1 VKEQFKNPFT
11 PTFGSIPL
19 QLAGR
24 DNIIREILE
33 GLDNGSGDPN
43 RATIFMG
50 ARGSGKTVLLAKI
63 AEEASANGWIS
74 ANVNADPN
82 MLDEILIQ
90 IRDNAKEFL
99 TPETLSHI
107 TSISVAG
114 VGISRNVKQSNR
126 KTTWRSEMTSIL
138 KELNEKNVGL
148 LITIDELDTRIDELR
163 TVITT
168 FQHFVR
174 ERRDVA
180 IMMAGLPPKVSNLLR
195 NDSISFLRRAFQH
208 HLGAVEESE
217 VRFSMKKT
225 IELAGR
231 TIDKDALESAV
242 KNTKGFPFMI
252 QLIGY
257 QMWRQNPDNKI
268 ISYNDA
274 EEGIALAQYDLERMI
289 FDITYRELSEKDIAF
304 LTAMLDDN
312 EYSNI
317 SEIAIRMGVSPK
329 YAGIYRKRLI
339 EQGIISSAGYGKVA
353 FDLPMFRE
361 YIQNKAY

>member
-1 VKEQFKNPFT
+1 MKNPFT

-24 DNIIREILE
+24 DSIIRDILE
-33 GLDNGSGDPN
+33 GLENEPGDPN

-63 AEEASANGWIS
+63 AEEASANGWIC

-107 TSISVAG
+107 TSISIAG

-126 KTTWRSEMTSIL
+126 KTTWRSEMTSVV

-148 LITIDELDTRIDELR
+148 LITIDELDPRIGELR
-163 TVITT
+163 TVVST

-180 IMMAGLPPKVSNLLR
+180 IIMAGLPPKVSSILR
-195 NDSISFLRRAFQH
+195 DDSISFLRRAFQH

-217 VRFSMKKT
+217 VRFSMSKT

-231 TIDKDALESAV
+231 TIDKEALGLAV

-257 QMWRQNPDNKI
+257 HMWRQNPEELH
-268 ISYNDA
+268 ISYDDA
-274 EEGIALAQYDLERMI
+274 EEGIILAQNDLERMI
-289 FDITYRELSEKDIAF
+289 FDITYRELSEQDIAF
-304 LTAMLDDN
+304 LTAMLDDK

-317 SEIAIRMGVSPK
+317 SDISKRMVVTPK
-329 YAGIYRKRLI
+329 YAGVYRKRLI
-339 EQGIISSAGYGKVA
+339 EQGLISSAGHGKVA

-361 YIQNKAY
+361 YIQSKA

>member
-1 VKEQFKNPFT
+1 MKERLKNPFT

-24 DNIIREILE
+24 DIIIRDILE
-33 GLDNGSGDPN
+33 GLDNDPGDPY
-43 RATIFMG
+43 RATIFVG

-74 ANVNADPN
+74 ANVNTDPD
-82 MLDEILIQ
+82 MLEEILIQ

-114 VGISRNVKQSNR
+114 VSVSRNLKQSNK
-126 KTTWRSEMTSIL
+126 KTTWRSEMTSII
-138 KELNEKNVGL
+138 KELNEQNVGL
-148 LITIDELDTRIDELR
+148 LITIDELDVRIDELR
-163 TVITT
+163 TVIST

-174 ERRDVA
+174 ERRNVA
-180 IMMAGLPPKVSNLLR
+180 IIMAGLPPKVSNLLR

-208 HLGAVEESE
+208 HLEAVEENE
-217 VRFSMKKT
+217 VRFSMHKT
-225 IELAGR
+225 IENTGR
-231 TIDKDALESAV
+231 TINKEALGLAV

-257 QMWRQNPDNKI
+257 QIWRQNPEKKN
-268 ISYNDA
+268 ISLKDV
-274 EEGIALAQYDLERMI
+274 EEGIILAQNDLERMI

-304 LTAMLDDN
+304 LESMLDDKD
-312 EYSNI
+312 YSNI
-317 SEIAIRMGVSPK
+317 SDISIRMGVTSK
-329 YAGIYRKRLI
+329 YAGMYRKRLI
-339 EQGIISSAGYGKVA
+339 EQGIISSTGYGKVA

-361 YIQNKAY
+361 YIQNRV